1 MQIGKIA
8 LTDQQGTNNDFCI
21 IFRFFS
27 MPNDCSVI
35 CQLVYDD
42 YANRTFRVTTSING
56 LLGHL
61 FSCFYCMSHWMVAAG
76 MLIYHPTLLHSGISL
91 FDWVM
96 TAFIVLTITT
106 FINGLLFKVFQ
117 AAIRT
122 HVMKHEAQQILN
134 PHK

>member
-1 MQIGKIA
+1 MLSVLSSDFSVCLMIA
-8 LTDQQGTNNDFCI
+8 LSSASL
-21 IFRFFS
+21 S
-27 MPNDCSVI
+27 MTITQTELFAS
-35 CQLVYDD
+35 LR
-42 YANRTFRVTTSING
+42 ALAARKNG

-76 MLIYHPTLLHSGISL
+76 MLIYHPILLHSSVGL
-91 FDWVM
+91 FDWIM

>member
-1 MQIGKIA
+1 MIA
-8 LTDQQGTNNDFCI
+8 LSSASL
-21 IFRFFS
+21 S
-27 MPNDCSVI
+27 MTITQTELFAS
-35 CQLVYDD
+35 LR
-42 YANRTFRVTTSING
+42 ALAARKNG

-106 FINGLLFKVFQ
+106 FIIGLLFKVFQ

-122 HVMKHEAQQILN
+122 HVMKLEAQQILN